1 MRKLLRI
8 YDRGRG
14 GEERWEVLKS
24 THTEVP
30 SETASLLV
38 RVARRSAP
46 NAMWRWQMFSLVYC
60 LEVENA
66 YCTPL
71 MYCLM

>member
-46 NAMWRWQMFSLVYC
+46 NANV
-60 LEVENA
+60 EVA
-66 YCTPL
+66 DVL
-71 MYCLM
+71 ISILLRS